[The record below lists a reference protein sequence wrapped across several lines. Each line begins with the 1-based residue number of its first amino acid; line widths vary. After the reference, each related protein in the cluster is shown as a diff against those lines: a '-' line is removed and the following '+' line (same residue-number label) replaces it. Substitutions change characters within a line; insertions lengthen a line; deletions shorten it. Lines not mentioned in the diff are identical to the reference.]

1 MKINFFAIALSC
13 GLLLC
18 SCSQKENK
26 NQTAEEEYAVDV
38 VKTASTSLTK
48 SYPATLKGQE
58 VSDIAAKVS
67 GHIVKVYVQEGA
79 TVHKGQ
85 ALFAIDPTQYQA
97 AVQQAAAAVKVA
109 QTSISTQKLTLEN
122 KKMLHDKQII
132 SDYDY
137 QLAQNQLAT
146 LEAQLS
152 QAQAAYNAAKD
163 QLSFCTVTSPAN
175 GVIGEIPFRV
185 GSLVGPSLPTPLT
198 TVANTSTMFAY
209 FSMSEK
215 DLLEMSRQHGSK
227 DAAVKAFP
235 QVQLKLVDGTIYDYP
250 GTIQAISG
258 VIQSATGSVQI
269 RADFKNPQNILRSG
283 GTATIVIPTQMS
295 SALMVP
301 QKATWAVQ
309 DKHFVYILDKDNI
322 ARTTEITVMP
332 EHDGSNYVVTSGL
345 KEGDRIVIEGVA
357 KLKDGTKIK
366 PITAAQ
372 SADKQKKAQEH
383 MAKKK
388 MPGQD

>member
-1 MKINFFAIALSC
+1 MKIKLFAIALSC

-18 SCSQKENK
+18 SCGQKENK
-26 NQTAEEEYAVDV
+26 SQTAEEEYAVDV

-85 ALFAIDPTQYQA
+85 ALFGIDPTQYQA
-97 AVQQAAAAVKVA
+97 AVQQAAAAMKVV

-146 LEAQLS
+146 LEAQLA

-175 GVIGEIPFRV
+175 GVIGEIPLRV
-185 GSLVGPSLPTPLT
+185 GALVGPSLPTPLT

-215 DLLEMSRQHGSK
+215 DLLEMSREHGSK

-235 QVQLKLVDGTIYDYP
+235 QVQLKLVDGTLYDYS
-250 GTIQAISG
+250 GTVKAISG
-258 VIQSATGSVQI
+258 VIQNATGSVQI
-269 RADFKNPQNILRSG
+269 RADFQNPQNILRSG
-283 GTATIVIPTQMS
+283 GTATIVIPNQMS
-295 SALMVP
+295 NALMVP

-309 DKHFVYILDKDNI
+309 DKRFVYILDKDNV
-322 ARTTEITVMP
+322 ARTTEITVLP
-332 EHDGSNYVVTSGL
+332 EHDGTNYVVTSGL

-372 SADKQKKAQEH
+372 SAAKQKKAQEH
-383 MAKKK
+383 MAEKK
-388 MPGQD
+388 MPGQE

>member
-1 MKINFFAIALSC
+1 MNFKSFAIALSC
-13 GLLLC
+13 GMLLC
-18 SCSQKENK
+18 SCGQKGNNGK
-26 NQTAEEEYAVDV
+26 TAEEEYAVDV
-38 VKTASTSLTK
+38 VRTASTSLTN

-58 VSDIAAKVS
+58 VTDIAAKVS

-85 ALFAIDPTQYQA
+85 PLFAIDPTQYQA
-97 AVQQAAAAVKVA
+97 AVQQAAASVKVV
-109 QTSISTQKLTLEN
+109 QTSIATQKLTLEN

-132 SDYDY
+132 ADYDY

-146 LEAQLS
+146 LEAQLA

-175 GVIGEIPFRV
+175 GVIGEIPLRV

-198 TVANTSTMFAY
+198 TVASTGTMFAY

-235 QVQLKLVDGTIYDYP
+235 NVQLKLVDGTIYDYP

-283 GTATIVIPTQMS
+283 GTATIIIPNQMS

-309 DKHFVYILDKDNI
+309 DKHFVYIVDKDNV
-322 ARTTEITVMP
+322 ARTTEITVLP
-332 EHDGSNYVVTSGL
+332 EHDGTNYVVTSGL

-372 SADKQKKAQEH
+372 SAAKQKKAQEH

>member
-1 MKINFFAIALSC
+1 MKIKFFAIALSC

-235 QVQLKLVDGTIYDYP
+235 QVQLKLVDGTLYDYS
-250 GTIQAISG
+250 GTVKAISG

-269 RADFKNPQNILRSG
+269 RADFQNPQNILRSG
-283 GTATIVIPTQMS
+283 GTATIVIPNQMS
-295 SALMVP
+295 DALMVP

-309 DKHFVYILDKDNI
+309 DKRFVYIVDKDNV
-322 ARTTEITVMP
+322 ARTTEITVLP

-345 KEGDRIVIEGVA
+345 NEGDRIVIEGVA

-372 SADKQKKAQEH
+372 SAAKQKKAQEH

>member
-1 MKINFFAIALSC
+1 MKIKFFAIALSC

-97 AVQQAAAAVKVA
+97 AAQQAAAAVKVA

-235 QVQLKLVDGTIYDYP
+235 QVQLKLVDGTLYDYS
-250 GTIQAISG
+250 GTVKAISG

-269 RADFKNPQNILRSG
+269 RADFQNPQNILRSG
-283 GTATIVIPTQMS
+283 GTATIVIPNQMS
-295 SALMVP
+295 DALMVP

-309 DKHFVYILDKDNI
+309 DKRFVYIVDKDNV
-322 ARTTEITVMP
+322 ARTTEITVLP

-372 SADKQKKAQEH
+372 SAAKQKKAQEH

>member
-1 MKINFFAIALSC
+1 MNIKSVLFAMSC

-18 SCSQKENK
+18 GCNQQKGA
-26 NQTAEEEYAVDV
+26 QASDPEYAVEE
-38 VKTASTSLTK
+38 VKASEANLTT

-58 VSDIAAKVS
+58 VTDIAAKVS
-67 GHIVKVYVQEGA
+67 GHIVKVYVKEGA

-97 AVQQAAAAVKVA
+97 AMKQAEAAVKVA
-109 QTSISTQKLTLEN
+109 QTSIATQKLTLEN

-146 LEAQLS
+146 LEAQLM
-152 QAQAAYNAAKD
+152 QAQAAYTSARD

-198 TVANTSTMFAY
+198 TVANTSTMYAY
-209 FSMSEK
+209 FSMTEK
-215 DLLEMSRQHGSK
+215 QLLSMSREHGSK
-227 DAAVKAFP
+227 DAAAKSFP
-235 QVQLKLVDGTIYDYP
+235 DVQLKLVDGTIYDYP
-250 GTIQAISG
+250 GTVEAISG
-258 VIQSATGSVQI
+258 VIQATTGSVQI

-283 GTATIVIPTQMS
+283 GTATIIIPS
-295 SALMVP
+295 HVKDAILVP

-309 DKHFVYILDKDNI
+309 DKHFVYLLDKDNV
-322 ARTTEITVMP
+322 ANTMEITILP
-332 EHDGSNYVVTSGL
+332 EHDGTNFVVTSGL
-345 KEGDRIVIEGVA
+345 KVGDRIVTEGVA
-357 KLKDGTKIK
+357 KLKNGTKIV
-366 PITAAQ
+366 PITPAQ
-372 SADKQKKAQEH
+372 SAAKQKKAQQH
-383 MAKKK
+383 MAEKK
-388 MPGQD
+388 MPGQE